1 VRSYGGANH
10 EFIETNMGRTGTTE
24 NGSHHFAVG
33 MAASHIA
40 PAQFRGWYKSCDW
53 FGFSCSNIDYFN
65 VRLEPRRY
73 TTFSWR
79 GSSSSRARS
88 FLMTG
93 LDPSKRV
100 HFGLVW
106 D

>member
-1 VRSYGGANH
+1 
-10 EFIETNMGRTGTTE
+10 
-24 NGSHHFAVG
+24 

-40 PAQFRGWYKSCDW
+40 SAQFRGWYKSCDW

-65 VRLEPRRY
+65 VKLAPRAY

-79 GSSSSRARS
+79 GSSSSRTRS

-100 HFGLVW
+100 HFGLMW